1 MRLRLLNKYKSY
13 KKGDI
18 YENVTQTIQNWRYRK
33 TIKRTNICCK
43 ILGKELNIKPRR
55 SEGGQRF
62 YQTDDFEVFQIIK
75 TLLYDHKFTL
85 AGAKKKLAEI
95 QKNNNTVILT
105 TKIEAQ
111 ETPQKTESVISL
123 TSNMH
128 EKLLLLKDQLN
139 KFKSIL

>member
-1 MRLRLLNKYKSY
+1 MRMSRKQYRI
-13 KKGDI
+13 GDI
-18 YENVTQTIQNWRYRK
+18 AKQLNVQTFVVRFWE
-33 TIKRTNICCK
+33 
-43 ILGKELNIKPRR
+43 KELNIKPRR

>member
-1 MRLRLLNKYKSY
+1 MRMSRKQYRI
-13 KKGDI
+13 GDI
-18 YENVTQTIQNWRYRK
+18 AKQLNVQTFVVRFWE
-33 TIKRTNICCK
+33 
-43 ILGKELNIKPRR
+43 KELNIKPRR
-55 SEGGQRF
+55 SQGGQRF

-111 ETPQKTESVISL
+111 EPAQKPENVDSVFSL
-123 TSNMH
+123 PAELQ
-128 EKLLLLKDQLN
+128 EKLTLLKKQLQ

>member
-1 MRLRLLNKYKSY
+1 MRMSRKQYRI
-13 KKGDI
+13 GDI
-18 YENVTQTIQNWRYRK
+18 AKQLNVQTFVVRFWE
-33 TIKRTNICCK
+33 
-43 ILGKELNIKPRR
+43 KELNIKPRR

-111 ETPQKTESVISL
+111 ETPQKTESVILL
-123 TSNMH
+123 TSDMH
-128 EKLLLLKDQLN
+128 EKLLILKDQLN

>member
-1 MRLRLLNKYKSY
+1 MRMSRKQYRI
-13 KKGDI
+13 GDI
-18 YENVTQTIQNWRYRK
+18 AKQLNVQTFVVRFWE
-33 TIKRTNICCK
+33 
-43 ILGKELNIKPRR
+43 KELNIKPRR
-55 SEGGQRF
+55 SQGGQRF

-105 TKIEAQ
+105 TKIEPQ
-111 ETPQKTESVISL
+111 ETIQ
-123 TSNMH
+123 TSQQTFSIPSDIQ